1 MQNPPTQNDAQKT
14 TNFHAKRSTLED
26 KAYDICSTYQND
38 SCFTE
43 AKNSIAFI
51 SQDSGTKNSLLLTI
65 YHKFKT
71 KLQISMYSISRISQF
86 LISLSLGDTT
96 TKNVHVKT
104 TSFSLFW

>member
-71 KLQISMYSISRISQF
+71 KLQISMYSI
-86 LISLSLGDTT
+86 
-96 TKNVHVKT
+96 
-104 TSFSLFW
+104 FSIYPYS

>member
-71 KLQISMYSISRISQF
+71 KSKISIYSIFSINIPNIPILNKFKSR
-86 LISLSLGDTT
+86 
-96 TKNVHVKT
+96 
-104 TSFSLFW
+104 